1 MVLSRPMLTDKHRPC
16 GQCTHAFNV
25 SQKTHM
31 ENTGE
36 LILYQTQDGQT
47 KIQVQLLGDTV
58 WLTQA
63 QICELFQ
70 KSKATI
76 SEHVNNVF
84 AEGELDEKSV
94 VRIFEQLPRPQLQN
108 LTKKAN

>member
-1 MVLSRPMLTDKHRPC
+1 M
-16 GQCTHAFNV
+16 Q
-25 SQKTHM
+25 
-31 ENTGE
+31 NTGD
-36 LILYQTQDGQT
+36 LLLYQTQDGQT

-76 SEHVNNVF
+76 SEHIANVF
-84 AEGELDEKSV
+84 AEGELDENSV
-94 VRIFEQLPRPQLQN
+94 VRFFRTTEADGKNYNTAFCNTDYFFIKFEKPFLYQFY
-108 LTKKAN
+108 